1 MKKPKFGVVVF
12 PGSNCDHDTFYALHK
27 VLDYNVNFLWHKE
40 NDLKKSDVI
49 ILPGGFS
56 YGDYL
61 RTGAIARFSPI
72 MNAVIEF
79 ANNGGYVIGIC
90 NGFQI
95 LLEAGLL
102 PGVLLKNISL
112 KFVCK
117 DVYLSVE
124 NHECNFTKGIETEK
138 LFRIPIAHGEG
149 NYFVS
154 DEKLKE
160 LEDNNQ
166 IVFKYS
172 SPYGSLS
179 EEFNPNGSVANIAG
193 IINKNGNVLG
203 MMPHPERSCSP
214 VLSRTDGSLI
224 FKALVNNI
232 FN

>member
-1 MKKPKFGVVVF
+1 MIKPKFGVVVF
-12 PGSNCDHDTFYALHK
+12 PGSNCDHDAFYALYK

-40 NDLKKSDVI
+40 NDLKKSDII

-61 RTGAIARFSPI
+61 RTGAIAKFSPI
-72 MNAVIEF
+72 MNAIIEF
-79 ANNGGYVIGIC
+79 AHNGGYVIGIC

-124 NHECNFTKGIETEK
+124 NYECNFTKGIKTEK
-138 LFRIPIAHGEG
+138 LLRIPIAHGEG

-160 LEDNNQ
+160 LEENDQ

-172 SPYGSLS
+172 SPDGSLS
-179 EEFNPNGSVANIAG
+179 EECNPNGSVANIAG
-193 IINKNGNVLG
+193 IINKNGNILG
-203 MMPHPERSCSP
+203 LMPHPERSCDP